1 MSPATVRY
9 PQQSPSGVQA
19 VRTAS
24 HEFDLGLLKAV
35 QFTPPPPMPAAER
48 QRLESEL
55 SCLERELAATQRGI
69 NHFNDLLAA

>member
-9 PQQSPSGVQA
+9 PQQSPEAVQV

-35 QFTPPPPMPAAER
+35 QFTPPPPMHAAER
-48 QRLESEL
+48 KRLESERT
-55 SCLERELAATQRGI
+55 CLERELATTQRGLDHL
-69 NHFNDLLAA
+69 NKLLAA